1 MIENKFLDKLG
12 GNTNNTHL
20 IGLDHLTEIKKEHN
34 LIDIW
39 RKHNPFKRTF
49 TFHNHNNTIHSR
61 LDRIYISKTLT
72 TKTCN
77 IIPNS

>member
-12 GNTNNTHL
+12 GNINNTHL

-39 RKHNPFKRTF
+39 R
-49 TFHNHNNTIHSR
+49 NTILLKEPLHF
-61 LDRIYISKTLT
+61 ITIITPYIVDWTEFIFLKH
-72 TKTCN
+72 
-77 IIPNS
+77 